1 MLKQSSFEWFGGTNI
16 LGNLHIYIIM
26 FISLNNWF
34 NPHVFFEQP
43 PRHTATTHGPPAAT
57 WSHGAS
63 CTGARGTRG
72 HQVHQ
77 GGSLRC
83 RASNGKSWGNNGNI
97 QKLMF
102 IIYSWE
108 NHLYIILYIYIHGEN
123 SWNFHRHVWWPSGS
137 WIWCISMYF

>member
-1 MLKQSSFEWFGGTNI
+1 
-16 LGNLHIYIIM
+16 M

-108 NHLYIILYIYIHGEN
+108 NHLYIILYIYIYTGKIHEISIAMFDDQVVVGYDV
-123 SWNFHRHVWWPSGS
+123 SL
-137 WIWCISMYF
+137 CISRTTRVNLEV